1 MTGSTTPLPRTEGDL
16 AFRPS
21 PNLGQNNCDQ
31 NNCPFVHVPL
41 AGRRALT
48 APTTTAVVPRKNIF
62 YSFFPPTQRG
72 NPRARRARSTRRGMR
87 VERVPQTG
95 SGSLAR
101 SFIRSFVRSCVRA
114 LTMRR
119 EYEHV
124 LIPSEDGSARAG
136 PATLLNDGETDAT
149 RTADR
154 ARIFRH

>member
-48 APTTTAVVPRKNIF
+48 APTTTAVVPRKKHTL
-62 YSFFPPTQRG
+62 FFFSLPHSAAI
-72 NPRARRARSTRRGMR
+72 RARVARVPRVEGCASREFRKRARVRSR
-87 VERVPQTG
+87 VH
-95 SGSLAR
+95 SFDR
-101 SFIRSFVRSCVRA
+101 SFVRA